1 MRQLC
6 DGEHFRWRMP
16 LRIPVDEDDEPLNK
30 FSSRLELYYAQLE
43 RSISPVSGRIA
54 GVTA

>member
-1 MRQLC
+1 MAHATKNPR
-6 DGEHFRWRMP
+6 G
-16 LRIPVDEDDEPLNK
+16 VDEDDEPLNK